1 MLGHGLLG
9 GEKKRSPFSRPIYL
23 KQECRNVQVHRKVQA
38 NNVNNS
44 RIYGRL
50 ARYLDNKRTNS
61 HQLRA
66 YDRVIIE
73 SSKFVTNNSLVVS
86 LFG

>member
-44 RIYGRL
+44 RIYGQL
-50 ARYLDNKRTNS
+50 AR
-61 HQLRA
+61 
-66 YDRVIIE
+66 
-73 SSKFVTNNSLVVS
+73 
-86 LFG
+86 

>member
-23 KQECRNVQVHRKVQA
+23 KQKCRNVQVHRKVQA

-73 SSKFVTNNSLVVS
+73 SSKFVTINSLVVS

>member
-23 KQECRNVQVHRKVQA
+23 KQECRNVQVHRKVQT
-38 NNVNNS
+38 NNVN
-44 RIYGRL
+44 IYGRL

-73 SSKFVTNNSLVVS
+73 SSKFVTINSLVVS